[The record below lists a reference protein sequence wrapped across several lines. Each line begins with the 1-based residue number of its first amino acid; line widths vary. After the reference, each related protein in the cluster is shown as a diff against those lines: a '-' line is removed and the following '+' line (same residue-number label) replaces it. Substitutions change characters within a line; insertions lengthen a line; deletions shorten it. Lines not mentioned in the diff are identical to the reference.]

1 MSSSLLSGELQQA
14 KLVLLGD
21 MGAGKSSLVLRF
33 VKGQFHD
40 YQVKREEE
48 EEGRNRWLTAGVLSL
63 LALSLFSSL
72 LERKTLA
79 CFAASKELEA
89 LYAVDRRKKRR
100 EQQQRG
106 ESDDASKGMNRCMAK
121 NPRGKRRS
129 VFFLLLSL
137 ITPPPLSSLAVPLSP
152 RTRTPQNRSPRSAP
166 RSLRSPCRTT
176 ASSSRSGKREMRR
189 SSRGEKKKRR
199 ERGRGNERSVCRR
212 NSSLSPPF
220 SFPSVKSLHP
230 HRQL

>member
-106 ESDDASKGMNRCMAK
+106 ESDDASMGMNRCMAK

-129 VFFLLLSL
+129 VFFLLLSHPPPP
-137 ITPPPLSSLAVPLSP
+137 PPPLFARCPSFSSNPD
-152 RTRTPQNRSPRSAP
+152 
-166 RSLRSPCRTT
+166 
-176 ASSSRSGKREMRR
+176 
-189 SSRGEKKKRR
+189 
-199 ERGRGNERSVCRR
+199 
-212 NSSLSPPF
+212 
-220 SFPSVKSLHP
+220 PSKQESTIGAAFLTKSMPDHGVKFEIW
-230 HRQL
+230 

>member
-121 NPRGKRRS
+121 NPRGKRHS
-129 VFFLLLSL
+129 VFFLLLSDL
-137 ITPPPLSSLAVPLSP
+137 ITPPP
-152 RTRTPQNRSPRSAP
+152 
-166 RSLRSPCRTT
+166 SLRSLSLFLLEPGRLKTGVHDRRRVPYEVHARPRCQVRDLV
-176 ASSSRSGKREMRR
+176 RE
-189 SSRGEKKKRR
+189 K
-199 ERGRGNERSVCRR
+199 
-212 NSSLSPPF
+212 
-220 SFPSVKSLHP
+220 
-230 HRQL
+230 

>member
-100 EQQQRG
+100 EQQQVY
-106 ESDDASKGMNRCMAK
+106 M
-121 NPRGKRRS
+121 
-129 VFFLLLSL
+129 
-137 ITPPPLSSLAVPLSP
+137 
-152 RTRTPQNRSPRSAP
+152 
-166 RSLRSPCRTT
+166 
-176 ASSSRSGKREMRR
+176 
-189 SSRGEKKKRR
+189 
-199 ERGRGNERSVCRR
+199 
-212 NSSLSPPF
+212 
-220 SFPSVKSLHP
+220 
-230 HRQL
+230 